1 MPAQR
6 AFGEF
11 IIRSPSRVNRILYR
25 YVSQSSGQRQASV
38 PLREIRLLATFH
50 RHAVIESNSQESPSA
65 IGIVFQKPHR
75 SAKKVKKMNILITGA
90 SGMIGSALSTR
101 LTQSGHQVFCLSR
114 SDSSAPF
121 HYDPINDRVHIS
133 TDTKLDVVV
142 NLAGAN
148 IADKRWN
155 IQRKEEILNS
165 RARLT
170 RALSLAL
177 SESQPPPHTLLSASA
192 IGFYGNQC
200 TAPADEDYPP
210 GDDFLAEVSV
220 RWEEAT
226 APATNAG
233 IRTVLLRFGLVLNA
247 NGGVLKNLVMPGGL
261 AVVGRL
267 GDGEHLMSWISLP
280 DAINVMMACLQ
291 DRNFNG
297 PVNVVA
303 PEVVSNRAFA
313 KALSKARRRPALP
326 PIPAA
331 IVRMMFGE
339 MADTALLASG
349 NICSSR
355 LDELGIELR
364 HKDLDSALSHCFSH

>member
-1 MPAQR
+1 
-6 AFGEF
+6 
-11 IIRSPSRVNRILYR
+11 
-25 YVSQSSGQRQASV
+25 
-38 PLREIRLLATFH
+38 
-50 RHAVIESNSQESPSA
+50 
-65 IGIVFQKPHR
+65 
-75 SAKKVKKMNILITGA
+75 MNILITGA

-101 LTQSGHQVFCLSR
+101 LRQSGHQVLCLSR
-114 SDSSAPF
+114 SDRSAPF
-121 HYDPINDRVHIS
+121 HYDPIDDRVHLS
-133 TDTKLDVVV
+133 TDTNLDAVV

-155 IQRKEEILNS
+155 IKRKEEILNS
-165 RARLT
+165 RARFT

-177 SESQPPPHTLLSASA
+177 SESQNPPHTLLSASA

-200 TAPADEDYPP
+200 TTSADEDSPP
-210 GDDFLAEVSV
+210 GNDFLAEVSV

-226 APATNAG
+226 APATHAG

-267 GDGEHLMSWISLP
+267 GDGEQRMSWISLP

-291 DRNFNG
+291 HRTFTG
-297 PVNVVA
+297 PINVVA
-303 PEVVSNRAFA
+303 PAVVSNRAFA
-313 KALSKARRRPALP
+313 EALSKARRRPALP

-331 IVRMMFGE
+331 VVRIMFGE
-339 MADTALLASG
+339 MADAALLASG
-349 NICSSR
+349 NICSTR

-364 HKDLDSALSHCFSH
+364 HKDLDSALSDCFNP

>member
-1 MPAQR
+1 
-6 AFGEF
+6 
-11 IIRSPSRVNRILYR
+11 
-25 YVSQSSGQRQASV
+25 
-38 PLREIRLLATFH
+38 
-50 RHAVIESNSQESPSA
+50 
-65 IGIVFQKPHR
+65 
-75 SAKKVKKMNILITGA
+75 MNILITGA

-101 LTQSGHQVFCLSR
+101 LTQSGHQVFGLSR

-121 HYDPINDRVHIS
+121 HYDPINDRVHLS

-148 IADKRWN
+148 IADRRWN
-155 IQRKEEILNS
+155 IKRKEEILNS

-200 TAPADEDYPP
+200 TAPTDEDSPP
-210 GDDFLAEVSV
+210 GNDFLAEVSV

-247 NGGVLKNLVMPGGL
+247 HGGVLKNLVMPGGL